1 MAKESQPTQ
10 KFIDIQSVRENTL
23 ILKNGSLR
31 KILMVSGVNFDLKSE
46 EEQGLITYAYQNFL
60 NSLDFSVQVF
70 LHSRRLNIEDY
81 LKKLD
86 TRQSEEEN
94 DLLKTQIAGYREFVA
109 SFVGQNP
116 IMSKTFF
123 GVVPRNLRDYLTMLL
138 WLDHPESTV
147 I

>member
-60 NSLDFSVQVF
+60 NSLDFSIQIFV
-70 LHSRRLNIEDY
+70 HSRRLNIEEY
-81 LKKLD
+81 LKKLESRAKD
-86 TRQSEEEN
+86 EPNE
-94 DLLKTQIAGYREFVA
+94 LLKTQLNGYREFVS
-109 SFVGQNP
+109 SFVSQNP
-116 IMSKTFF
+116 IMAKTFF
-123 GVVPRNLRDYLTMLL
+123 LVVPFD
-138 WLDHPESTV
+138 PV
-147 I
+147 QIPGAAG